1 MEPEDVANLN
11 LVEYYNTLLFD
22 VTRLTTKVVVI
33 NDTPYGAPIYG
44 YFQSDFRS
52 EESHMA
58 NALLMWCLHV
68 KNMPY
73 NRVFRASKSFM
84 KQSVL
89 NESTG
94 LYEISFKTWAC
105 LSYVTAYENKF
116 SVPAL
121 NNVKAAGFESV
132 DEFLSL
138 AQSLNPSFNFTPR
151 RKKEI
156 RGIFQ

>member
-1 MEPEDVANLN
+1 MEPDEVANLN
-11 LVEYYNTLLFD
+11 LVEYYNTILFE
-22 VTRLTTKVVVI
+22 VTRLTTKVVVV
-33 NDTPYGAPIYG
+33 NDTPYGHPIYG
-44 YFQSDFRS
+44 YFKSDFRS

-73 NRVFRASKSFM
+73 NRVFRASKSFI

-94 LYEISFKTWAC
+94 LYELDFKTWAC
-105 LSYVTAYENKF
+105 LSYVTAYERKYYE
-116 SVPAL
+116 PAL
-121 NNVKAAGFESV
+121 HAVRQAGFESLE
-132 DEFLSL
+132 EFLTL
-138 AQSLNPSFNFTPR
+138 AQILHPHFNLTPR
-151 RKKEI
+151 RVSEL